1 MKKIELK
8 KNKKPKNFLEK
19 ISAFYF
25 GLDKAL
31 KIFLLALIL
40 GIQIAMVLAY
50 FWSINRDKIRAVESI
65 RDTLTYQGKIT
76 NSDGVPPP
84 DALYDLRFRIYDQA
98 TSGNLLWAEI
108 WDGTNQG
115 QAGSKVDVKD
125 GVFTVELNS
134 LCGNWV
140 GSCSSNGGVTFAT
153 DSFYLQVE
161 LDYDGNG
168 TFEEIFMPRKRFTAT
183 PYSMNADKL
192 DGRDS
197 SEFLLKEGDTMAGS
211 LGAPKFID
219 SSLVAYYRFNGNAND
234 SSPNSLDGALQNSAS
249 TANDVLINIFQWLI
263 MIS

>member
-1 MKKIELK
+1 MKKLELK
-8 KNKKPKNFLEK
+8 KNQKQKKFLEK
-19 ISAFYF
+19 IGAFYV

-40 GIQIAMVLAY
+40 GIQIAIVLAY
-50 FWSINRDKIRAVESI
+50 FWSINMDKIRAVESI

-76 NSDGVPPP
+76 NADGVPPP
-84 DALYDLRFRIYDQA
+84 NALYDLRFRIYNQA
-98 TSGNLLWAEI
+98 TSGNLLWTEV
-108 WDGTNQG
+108 WDSNNQG

-168 TFEEIFMPRKRFTAT
+168 TFEEVFTPRKRFTAT

-197 SEFLLKEGDTMAGS
+197 SEFLPPQTS
-211 LGAPKFID
+211 PFY
-219 SSLVAYYRFNGNAND
+219 SS
-234 SSPNSLDGALQNSAS
+234 
-249 TANDVLINIFQWLI
+249 
-263 MIS
+263 